1 MRGSRLSDCEI
12 MIMQCVWAVDYDIS
26 SLEIQKAM
34 LNKFQKKYERTT
46 IATFLKKLKDKN
58 FLMSYQ
64 KGVVVYYRALVSEK
78 EFQKEEAQLFK
89 NTIFEGSFSKLLSA
103 LAGSEE
109 LTQEEADQI
118 KELVDKNKKNG

>member
-78 EFQKEEAQLFK
+78 EFQEEEAQLFK
-89 NTIFEGSFSKLLSA
+89 NNIFGGSLSKLLSA
-103 LAGSEE
+103 FAESET
-109 LTQEEADQI
+109 LTEEEVSQI
-118 KELVDKNKKNG
+118 REWIDGDRKDH